1 MPIPVGYDKAPNELK
16 MSSMSHYAPSDRTT
30 SKDRHQERVDSKKRL
45 GSKVALDARGHIVSE
60 TVAAQSL
67 ALDQFIPRPRRP
79 SSYNLDSIETS
90 ALRATLAQR
99 KQDEETA
106 HFDPGKKSY
115 CDRCG
120 IVSFFTKFSV
130 FESMSLRSI
139 DFAEL
144 TAQKYGKG
152 VSWQELPVVDQ
163 VDMVREA
170 LKARVYVIDPQS
182 NYMKMW
188 DIIVVLCLIFT
199 ALVTPYEIA
208 FLKPGD
214 SMAVTVLNRLVDIT
228 FVKDMIMQF
237 FMKVE
242 RNTRQG
248 KIWVRDRKQVAKI
261 YARTWLF
268 IDIIAII
275 PYDDITNNVSGE
287 GVSRL
292 KILRTIR
299 VFRLF
304 KLLRILKA
312 SRVVKRWEN
321 RISLRST
328 HVYLIKFTLLI
339 VLCCHWMACVWGF
352 VGLLDGTSLQCR
364 SDLDPSD
371 PRLQE
376 EPNQKYFFFTQDAG
390 ANPFDPAAW
399 EGDSWVVRFA
409 AGRAANTSTDPCSPG
424 IVYLAAIYWAVMTM
438 TSVGYGDIIP
448 YTVTEYIVCTASMMA
463 SSIVWAYIIG
473 AACAVMSNMDPEQ
486 NEFERRL
493 DDFNCMAKDQDLPLH
508 IRYRGREYIR
518 EHRFHMHLLRNQHA
532 WEALG
537 SDLRGTVARQIAS
550 HYINNIWFFK
560 GTSPQFREDVAKLF
574 VANFYERREMI
585 ECPSRLCVVERGAVG
600 RMGRILVPW
609 GYWGEDMLIRME
621 ILRQDHAAM
630 TLTYSEI
637 MTLHRD
643 DLSHALSV
651 HTIEAPR
658 FRRAAAL
665 MALFRVA
672 KIYGA
677 ELNSS
682 SRSDQ
687 FSWIH
692 GVFSSAAKLGD
703 QHRKRQINSLVER
716 IAENDQAPPPIG
728 EVRATLEDKVDEIR
742 KEMHARRPS
751 VDLTEKHPPGQL
763 DNQLLSA
770 VMQKLESIEDRLQ
783 GLGASQN
790 FKSNS
795 SPAEA
800 RRKSPPPA
808 FSPKAR
814 EDKPSAWLQEMRE
827 ANSAAAQEI
836 LEPKMPMCPPEPE
849 KDVDHYAAW
858 DSRVDRHWRTEGQ
871 PQASPS
877 QSKGFADGSQVQG
890 MPMPSGDRGI
900 MPVPACCMI
909 TFGERPQQI
918 VQRFNALP
926 ARPDVK
932 PSERQGLAHSYV

>member
-67 ALDQFIPRPRRP
+67 ALDQFIPRPRRQ
-79 SSYNLDSIETS
+79 SSFAPDSIETS

-99 KQDEETA
+99 KQDEEA
-106 HFDPGKKSY
+106 DQGVDQKRSW

-120 IVSFFTKFSV
+120 FFSFFAKFYV
-130 FESMSLRSI
+130 FESMSLRAI
-139 DFAEL
+139 DFSEL
-144 TAQKYGKG
+144 TASKYGRG
-152 VSWQELPVVDQ
+152 VSWQDLPVVDQ

-170 LKARVYVIDPQS
+170 LKARLYVIDPQS

-188 DIIVVLCLIFT
+188 DVIVVLCLVFT

-208 FLKPGD
+208 FLKPGH
-214 SMAVTVLNRLVDIT
+214 SIAVSVLNRLVDVT
-228 FVKDMIMQF
+228 FIKDMIMQF

-242 RNTRQG
+242 KNTRQG
-248 KIWVRDRKQVAKI
+248 KVWVRERKQVAKV
-261 YARTWLF
+261 YAQTWLF

-275 PYDDITNNVSGE
+275 PYDDIMNNVAEDGMSKL
-287 GVSRL
+287 R
-292 KILRTIR
+292 ILRTIR

-321 RISLRST
+321 RISLKSM
-328 HVYLIKFTLLI
+328 HVYLIRFTLLI

-364 SDLDPSD
+364 NDLEPSD

-376 EPNQKYFFFTQDAG
+376 EPDQQYFFSEDTG
-390 ANPFDPAAW
+390 MNPYDPSAW
-399 EGDSWVVRFA
+399 EGESWVVKFA
-409 AGRAANTSTDPCSPG
+409 AGRAANTPTNPCGPG
-424 IVYLAAIYWAVMTM
+424 TVYLAAIYWAVMTM
-438 TSVGYGDIIP
+438 TSIGYGDILP
-448 YTVTEYIVCTASMMA
+448 HTATEYIICTTSMMA

-493 DDFNCMAKDQDLPLH
+493 DDFNSMAKDQDLPIH

-518 EHRFHMHLLRNQHA
+518 EHRFHMHILRNQHA

-537 SDLRGTVARQIAS
+537 CDLRGTVARQIAS

-574 VANFYERREMI
+574 VANFYEKREMI
-585 ECPSRLCVVERGAVG
+585 ECPSRLCIVERGAVG
-600 RMGRILVPW
+600 RMGRIMVPW
-609 GYWGEDMLIRME
+609 GCWGEDILIRME

-643 DLSHALSV
+643 DLSHALSIHV
-651 HTIEAPR
+651 GEAPR
-658 FRRAAAL
+658 FRRSAAL

-672 KIYGA
+672 KIYSA

-682 SRSDQ
+682 TRSDQ
-687 FSWIH
+687 FGWIH
-692 GVFSSAAKLGD
+692 SIFSSAAKLGD
-703 QHRKRQINSLVER
+703 SKCKQQITNLVER
-716 IAENDQAPPPIG
+716 IADKDRAPPPIG
-728 EVRATLEDKVDEIR
+728 EVRASVEDKVDEIR
-742 KEMHARRPS
+742 NELYARRLS
-751 VDLTEKHPPGQL
+751 VDHGEEQL
-763 DNQLLSA
+763 SGNRFLSA

-783 GLGASQN
+783 GFAPCQN
-790 FKSNS
+790 CQRS
-795 SPAEA
+795 SSLAEVS
-800 RRKSPPPA
+800 RKSPT
-808 FSPKAR
+808 SWAR
-814 EDKPSAWLQEMRE
+814 EDKPSSWLQEMRE
-827 ANSAAAQEI
+827 SNADADMKPQEI
-836 LEPKMPMCPPEPE
+836 REPKMPMCPPDPGWEIRS
-849 KDVDHYAAW
+849 DW
-858 DSRVDRHWRTEGQ
+858 NQHWRSEGQ
-871 PQASPS
+871 LLASLS
-877 QSKGFADGSQVQG
+877 QSKDFMEGKQVQG
-890 MPMPSGDRGI
+890 MPMPGGDRGI
-900 MPVPACCMI
+900 IPVPACCAI

-918 VQRFNALP
+918 VQHFRALP
-926 ARPDVK
+926 ARPDLK
-932 PSERQGLAHSYV
+932 PSEKHGLTHSYV